1 MNPYAQTRRLKH
13 NLAGLSLPQRDRLRS
28 LRDESRGKVLMHAMY
43 RIRFPAG
50 ALHAALMLTVRQ
62 AIKEHRFVIAKG
74 VLHICARIR
83 LKSI

>member
-50 ALHAALMLTVRQ
+50 ALHADFLLFVRQ
-62 AIKEHRFVIAKG
+62 AIQERRFEIARGILQIAKT
-74 VLHICARIR
+74 LRQAR
-83 LKSI
+83 